1 MNFSWEIIKLIFL
14 FSVLGVAADFAV
26 HNIKYIASVLHVR
39 LFAFGIVLGLVTSLP
54 ELSVGINA
62 VIDGVGSLSVGNLLG
77 GIIVIF
83 GLVLGFSLM
92 FNRAVETDGEL
103 KTLLPQAAY
112 IILPIF
118 LGIDGVF
125 GWIDG
130 LILVFFYLLLIMY
143 LYYAHSH
150 FNFSQPIAINRNKII
165 RAFFLS
171 IAGVVVVIV
180 SAKWIVDMAINLSQG
195 LHVGNVVLGAVIFA
209 IGTNLPEITIA
220 ITSWR
225 KKASELSLSHLL
237 SSALANVLIL
247 GILSSISSIY
257 FLYNVEFVL
266 IAIFLLLMV
275 FFFTLFYYSG
285 KQMERWEG
293 LVLFIVYLLF
303 LGGTFWLA

>member
-1 MNFSWEIIKLIFL
+1 MNLSWEIIKLLFL
-14 FSVLGVAADFAV
+14 FGVLGIAADFAV
-26 HNIKYIASVLHVR
+26 HNIKYIAGVLHVR

-62 VIDGVGSLSVGNLLG
+62 VMDGVASLSVGNLLG

-92 FNRAVETDGEL
+92 FNRSVDTDGEL
-103 KTLLPQAAY
+103 KTLLPQIAY

-118 LGIDGVF
+118 LGVDGIF

-130 LILVFFYLLLIMY
+130 LVLVFAYLLLIMY
-143 LYYAHSH
+143 LYYVHSH
-150 FNFSQPIAINRNKII
+150 FSFSQPVAINRNKII
-165 RAFFLS
+165 QAFFLS

-180 SAKWIVDMAINLSQG
+180 SAKWIVDMAVELSQG
-195 LHVGNVVLGAVIFA
+195 LHIGNVVLGAVVFA

-237 SSALANVLIL
+237 SSGLANVLIL
-247 GILSSISSIY
+247 GILASLGPIT

-266 IAIFLLLMV
+266 IAIFLLCMV

-285 KQMERWEG
+285 KRMEAWEG
-293 LVLFIVYLLF
+293 LVLLVIYLLF